1 MKLGKIS
8 YITCVDM
15 ESLIRK
21 IYGCANNPEDSSTTK
36 RVSIFLLD
44 IQCWALCIWA
54 FYHLDIFLE
63 LFKSYKR
70 ND

>member
-8 YITCVDM
+8 YITCMDM

-21 IYGCANNPEDSSTTK
+21 IYGCANNPENSSTAK

-44 IQCWALCIWA
+44 IQCWALYNLGILSFGHFPRA
-54 FYHLDIFLE
+54 L
-63 LFKSYKR
+63 
-70 ND
+70 